1 MEKYPINISAPNL
14 VNVCVD
20 ESLDGE
26 IAGRLYHCYQ
36 KGPLTFSNLV
46 QLLRTMEKFFDDIQF
61 PQSSTRSRS
70 FYASDTQNREKKQ
83 RVTDQNDIVSQRGK
97 KGTFII
103 TVKFR
108 QNSTW
113 QGELFWMERGEK
125 QNFSSTLDLIKIID
139 GDLTLTE
146 IETSIMDDYVVG
158 K

>member
-26 IAGRLYHCYQ
+26 IAGRLYHGYQ
-36 KGPLTFSNLV
+36 KGPLMFSNLV

-83 RVTDQNDIVSQRGK
+83 RVTDQNDIVSQKGK

-113 QGELFWMERGEK
+113 QGELFWIERGEK
-125 QNFSSTLDLIKIID
+125 QKFSSTLDLIKIID

-146 IETSIMDDYVVG
+146 IETSTMDDYVVG

>member
-36 KGPLTFSNLV
+36 KGPLMFSNHV

-83 RVTDQNDIVSQRGK
+83 RVTDQNDIVSQKGK

-113 QGELFWMERGEK
+113 QGSISWVDKNEK
-125 QNFSSTLDLIKIID
+125 QQFRSALELIK
-139 GDLTLTE
+139 L
-146 IETSIMDDYVVG
+146 IESALDEAEG
-158 K
+158 GSHEK